1 VILPN
6 IEAPPAQPRITFSRN
21 EDGVL
26 EIWLNEPG
34 RDLLVRELTQLSER
48 NDHFHLGPEEH
59 GGEVPVRTKAYRAGD
74 EIIDWAKVLFRPDAW
89 DAEYFPH
96 VLGP

>member
-1 VILPN
+1 MP
-6 IEAPPAQPRITFSRN
+6 ESADSPAQPRITFSMN
-21 EDGVL
+21 ADGVL

-34 RDLLVRELTQLSER
+34 RDLLVRELARLSAR
-48 NDHFHLGPEEH
+48 SDHFHLGPEEY

-74 EIIDWAKVLFRPDAW
+74 EIVHWAKVMFRPDAW

>member
-1 VILPN
+1 LPN
-6 IEAPPAQPRITFSRN
+6 VEAPPAQPRITFSRN
-21 EDGVL
+21 DDGVL

-59 GGEVPVRTKAYRAGD
+59 GGEVPVRTKAYRASD